1 MRVKPVCNFF
11 YLLALFVALVAS
23 LLFAS
28 PIFATAAHPK
38 ILVIYD
44 MEGVSCVTHY
54 EMLWVERPDEY
65 AKGREC
71 LTSDVNAAV
80 RGLAAG
86 GAGSIWI
93 QDGHGSGNSNEPD
106 LLVEKLDNHARFD
119 FRDHDFDPYN
129 TGIDASVDAIVCI
142 DMHARANSDGFM
154 AHTVTDRISYRINGV
169 EFTET
174 HIVALSAARFG
185 IPVIMVSGDQVL
197 RAQLKPDFPEL
208 EYAQVKTAKTRA
220 LAEPLPPDVVTK
232 NLEQAG
238 KRAMEKFN
246 AAAFRPY
253 YLPPPYDFQLGFQ
266 NWQQAA
272 GAASAP
278 GVLKDGDLGVRYRAA
293 TFIEGYTL
301 SLDALRRS
309 SDSMQV
315 LVRILSQDP
324 QGKKY
329 LDQLSDTFWTRW
341 LTPEKAA
348 PYMQP
353 GPKPTAKTRF
363 YGDN

>member
-1 MRVKPVCNFF
+1 MDDRQSRNIRCICM
-11 YLLALFVALVAS
+11 LALFAAVLI
-23 LLFAS
+23 LS
-28 PIFATAAHPK
+28 PARAATPNHPK

-54 EMLWVERPDEY
+54 EMLWVERPEEY

-93 QDGHGSGNSNEPD
+93 QDGHGSGNSKDPD
-106 LLVEKLDNHARFD
+106 LLVDKLDGHARFD

-129 TGIDASVDAIVCI
+129 TGIDASVDAIVCM
-142 DMHARANSDGFM
+142 DMHARANTDGFM

-197 RAQLKPDFPEL
+197 REQLKGEFPEL
-208 EYAQVKTAKTRA
+208 EYAQVKTAKSHA
-220 LAEPLPPDVVTK
+220 LAETIPADVVIR
-232 NLEQAG
+232 NIEQAA
-238 KRAMEKFN
+238 KRAMEKFS
-246 AAAFRPY
+246 AGAFRPY
-253 YLPPPYDFQLGFQ
+253 YLPPPYEFQLGFQ
-266 NWQQAA
+266 NWQQAD
-272 GAASAP
+272 GAATAP
-278 GVLKDGDLGVRYRAA
+278 GMLKDGELGVRYRAA
-293 TFIEGYTL
+293 TFIEGYTA

-309 SDSMQV
+309 SDSLQV
-315 LVRILSQDP
+315 LIRILSQDP

-329 LDQLSDTFWTRW
+329 LDQLTDTFWTRW
-341 LTPEKAA
+341 LTPDKAA

-353 GPKPTAKTRF
+353 GPRPAPKTRF

>member
-1 MRVKPVCNFF
+1 MRVQPIQGICCLLV
-11 YLLALFVALVAS
+11 LLSAALALSMLAS
-23 LLFAS
+23 AA
-28 PIFATAAHPK
+28 FATVAHPK
-38 ILVIYD
+38 ILIIYD

-65 AKGREC
+65 AKGRDC

-80 RGLAAG
+80 RGLSAG

-93 QDGHGSGNSNEPD
+93 QDGHGSGNTNEPD
-106 LLVEKLDNHARFD
+106 LLADKLDSHARFD
-119 FRDHDFDPYN
+119 FRDYDFDPYN

-169 EFTET
+169 DFTET

-197 RAQLKPDFPEL
+197 RDQLKPDFPDL

-220 LAEPLPPDVVTK
+220 LADPLPLDVVTK
-232 NLEQAG
+232 NLEQAA

-246 AAAFRPY
+246 AGAFRPY

-272 GAASAP
+272 GAATAA
-278 GVLKDGDLGVRYRAA
+278 GVLKDGDLNVRYRAA
-293 TFIEGYTL
+293 TFIEGYML

-309 SDSMQV
+309 SDTMQV
-315 LVRILSQDP
+315 LIRILSQDP

-329 LDQLSDTFWTRW
+329 LAQLSDTFWTRW

-353 GPKPTAKTRF
+353 GPKPVPKTRF